1 VRESAISRAAPFKN
15 TVKRALLLLP
25 CVFLTGCVLFQRP
38 PRPIHAPPEV
48 AAQVQFPLD
57 LPKEQRLIIPGTI
70 LKAVQLAMEDFLP
83 WYVRPHREATPDEI
97 CLYQRE
103 SYDVTTA
110 PGPDG
115 VLFVRFTVKDGVCN
129 TEGPVLDMGATYAID
144 LTLWRIL
151 AIQR

>member
-1 VRESAISRAAPFKN
+1 MRESATFRAAPSRVP
-15 TVKRALLLLP
+15 VKRILLLLP
-25 CVFLTGCVLFQRP
+25 CIFLSGCVLFQRP

-57 LPKEQRLIIPGTI
+57 LSKQERLIIPGTT

-83 WYVRPHREATPDEI
+83 WYVRPHRGATPDEI

-110 PGPDG
+110 PGADG
-115 VLFVRFTVKDGVCN
+115 VLFVRFTVKEGVCSMD
-129 TEGPVLDMGATYAID
+129 GPVLDMGATYAID
-144 LTLWRIL
+144 IKGWRIL